1 MTHPFHPWHGRE
13 FQLVTYRLNWGEQ
26 RVYFF
31 DDLGALASLPA
42 AWTSIAPR
50 DPFVELSA
58 GRSAF
63 RVADLWEL
71 SRLVELLA
79 SGDAS

>member
-13 FQLVTYRLNWGEQ
+13 YELVTYRLNWGEH

-31 DDLGALASLPA
+31 DEQGDLAALPA
-42 AWTSIAPR
+42 AWTSVGLR
-50 DPFVELSA
+50 DPFVEVSG

-63 RVADLWEL
+63 RFVDLLEL
-71 SRLVELLA
+71 SRFVQVLA
-79 SGDAS
+79 PGDTP